1 MVSAPAKLRAS
12 IGVAAL
18 LATGA
23 LAAWYWFQAPAVD
36 HTRTYRM
43 GYGQDAPMHFKDA
56 GGRPS
61 GLAVEMVNAAARRS
75 GIKLEWVEGDGIKFQ
90 ESGLDLWVLMT
101 ILPERLKAMH
111 FSEAYLQTQSC
122 LLVRAESP
130 FHERDDLAKARV
142 SYNHHTVVR
151 DALTKLLPDCEKI
164 ARPSSEAAIASLD
177 DGTAD
182 AALVDEYMVIS
193 ESLEGKP
200 HAKFR
205 ILPTRSARRYM
216 AISATFANAAVADEL
231 RHAMQDLADSG
242 ELRPVIDRWAFYAN
256 PVTDTIG
263 EFAAARRRVPW
274 LVAGVVILTVIAVA
288 LVGLVLRTRRQAQRL
303 RQAETLLR
311 GIADRVPGLVYQF
324 RQDPDGTS
332 SVPYASDAIRR
343 LYRISPESVRQNAA
357 GFFAPLHPDDRAA
370 VLASLRQSAEQ
381 ITPWTC
387 EYRVRFDDGV
397 ERWLAASA
405 VPHREPDQA
414 IVWHGFITDITERK
428 AAEASAQAF
437 ERKMQETQKLESLGV
452 LAGGIAH
459 DFNNLLTSILGNTTL
474 ASLDTPPNSPLQAHL
489 EPIKR
494 GCLRA
499 AELCKQLLAYSGKGR
514 FVVEKVDLHALLD
527 ETTELLRHSI
537 SKQCELRFNRTERL
551 PPVEGDVVQLRQVIM
566 NLVINASEA
575 IGPEPGLITV
585 TTRVVGDA
593 AGEAAGAGT
602 SSPGRAGTHVCLEIT
617 DTGCGMSAETKT
629 RIFDP
634 FFTTKFT
641 GRGLGLAAVHGIVR
655 GHHGVMAVESEPGQ
669 GTTFRLLFPAAT
681 GVADPLHRPAEAA
694 VPWRG
699 SGTVLVVDDEE
710 AVRQV
715 CCAMLKKL
723 GFSVVVAA
731 EGQAAIEAFQAEP
744 DRYALVLL
752 DLTMPQP
759 DGRQVFTAL
768 RRVRKDVPTVLM
780 SGFNEE
786 EVLSEFAGVRFDG
799 FLQKPFE
806 YDSFCR
812 VIKRAIRDLVST
824 KKS

>member
-1 MVSAPAKLRAS
+1 MATTSAKIRAS
-12 IGVAAL
+12 IGVVAL
-18 LATGA
+18 LAIV
-23 LAAWYWFQAPAVD
+23 AWVAWFLFRPPSVD
-36 HTRTYRM
+36 RSRTYRM

-56 GGRPS
+56 SGRPS
-61 GLAVEMVNAAARRS
+61 GLAVAMVNAAARRS

-90 ESGLDLWVLMT
+90 ESGLDLWLLMT
-101 ILPERLKAMH
+101 ILPERLKSMH

-122 LLVRAESP
+122 LIVRAESP
-130 FHERDDLAKARV
+130 YLEMSDLAKARV

-151 DALTKLLPDCEKI
+151 DALTRLLPDSEKI
-164 ARPSSEAAIASLD
+164 PRPSSEAAIASLD
-177 DGTAD
+177 DGSAD

-216 AISATFANAAVADEL
+216 AISSTFATAAVADEL
-231 RHAMQDLADSG
+231 RRAMQDLADDG

-274 LVAGVVILTVIAVA
+274 LIAGVVTMSVIAVA
-288 LVGLVLRTRRQAQRL
+288 LVGLVLRTRRQAQKL

-311 GIADRVPGLVYQF
+311 GIADRVPGLVYQL
-324 RQDPDGTS
+324 RQNPDGTTCL
-332 SVPYASDAIRR
+332 PYASDAIRR
-343 LYRISPESVRQNAA
+343 LYRVSPESVRQSAA

-387 EYRVRFDDGV
+387 QYRVRFDDGA

-414 IVWHGFITDITERK
+414 VVWHGFITDITERK
-428 AAEASAQAF
+428 AAEASTQAF

-459 DFNNLLTSILGNTTL
+459 DFNNLLTSILGNTNL
-474 ASLDTPPNSPLQAHL
+474 AILDTPPDSPLHAHL

-551 PPVEGDVVQLRQVIM
+551 PPVEGDVVQLRQVVM

-585 TTRVVGDA
+585 TTRLVGDA
-593 AGEAAGAGT
+593 AGESTGAGT
-602 SSPGRAGTHVCLEIT
+602 NVCLEIT
-617 DTGCGMSAETKT
+617 DTGSGMSAETKA
-629 RIFDP
+629 RIFEP

-655 GHHGVMAVESEPGQ
+655 GHHGVMEVESELGR
-669 GTTFRLLFPAAT
+669 GTTFRLLFPGAEGIAE
-681 GVADPLHRPAEAA
+681 PLHKPVEAA
-694 VPWRG
+694 VTWHG

-715 CCAMLKKL
+715 CSAMLKKL
-723 GFSVVVAA
+723 GFNVVLAA
-731 EGQAAIEAFQAEP
+731 DGQAAIEAFQAEP
-744 DRYALVLL
+744 GRYAMVLL

-768 RRVRKDVPTVLM
+768 RLVRKDLPTVLM

-786 EVLSEFAGVRFDG
+786 EVRSEFTGVRFDG

-806 YDSFCR
+806 YDSFCE
-812 VIKRAIRDLVST
+812 VIRRASRDLAPT
-824 KKS
+824 KLRW